1 MALLARIYL
10 QPLPSGVFC
19 SIRPVVFGPCRQ
31 QGLVISCGRCT
42 CMYGIHTRK
51 YILGGIYAAYSWGHV
66 VPSKALCSM
75 PSAELVSCLHSA
87 MPPDSAALPMPTV
100 LPSSLRGRATR
111 EIQRDQE
118 GKQHHDQS
126 DELAHHNTKHPL
138 YRYLVYSFTPP
149 VVLSHQDKKTPSAK
163 AFFILISLCF
173 FRCSGKRSGR
183 TRGEGSGTS
192 PRCPA
197 SAREPRS
204 RCWRSESSVES
215 WPTWDENIKSN
226 HAELCT

>member
-1 MALLARIYL
+1 MFVSNRFGKSRASTAVQQVQGGASCSYL

-31 QGLVISCGRCT
+31 QGLVFSCGRCT
-42 CMYGIHTRK
+42 CVYGIHTRK
-51 YILGGIYAAYSWGHV
+51 YIVGGIYAAYSWGHI

-126 DELAHHNTKHPL
+126 DELSL
-138 YRYLVYSFTPP
+138 
-149 VVLSHQDKKTPSAK
+149 QDKKKTPSAK
-163 AFFILISLCF
+163 RHFFIPSPWCF

-183 TRGEGSGTS
+183 TRGDGSGTS

-197 SAREPRS
+197 SARGPRS
-204 RCWRSESSVES
+204 RCWRSGSSVEL
-215 WPTWDENIKSN
+215 WPTWDESIKMQPR
-226 HAELCT
+226 